1 MEVETVEKFLKNQL
15 IAAFDEDYVQALR
28 DANDIISLD
37 IPQMIEYLVKAYGQ
51 IRPEEFRSMKT
62 EVEDYIFDPLLP
74 IDVLFNKL
82 EFFLDVADIV
92 SKTVPDAKKVDI
104 IYIILNRCGVFQDS
118 LKKWN
123 KKPAIDQTYDEMK
136 KFFCQEQLDLDKVNA
151 LTKQDS
157 SLNQV
162 DFLNEQRQVMEQME
176 SRLKLNLVEAIN
188 SFAEAYEDSKPPA
201 SDPDDSISDLA
212 SANSATI
219 TRTNKSEDAMLKL
232 LQGLCKK
239 VEDLS
244 SNQKTCPPADQDK
257 ENVNPRTGRAW
268 RRYCWNHGCCDHWG
282 SKRPKRKPGHKVNAT
297 FKNRLGG
304 STAGVLGA

>member
-1 MEVETVEKFLKNQL
+1 M
-15 IAAFDEDYVQALR
+15 
-28 DANDIISLD
+28 
-37 IPQMIEYLVKAYGQ
+37 
-51 IRPEEFRSMKT
+51 
-62 EVEDYIFDPLLP
+62 
-74 IDVLFNKL
+74 
-82 EFFLDVADIV
+82 
-92 SKTVPDAKKVDI
+92 
-104 IYIILNRCGVFQDS
+104 
-118 LKKWN
+118 
-123 KKPAIDQTYDEMK
+123 
-136 KFFCQEQLDLDKVNA
+136 
-151 LTKQDS
+151 
-157 SLNQV
+157 

-212 SANSATI
+212 SANSATT

-244 SNQKTCPPADQDK
+244 SKTCPPADQDK

-268 RRYCWNHGCCDHWG
+268 RRYCWTHGCCDHWG
-282 SKRPKRKPGHKVNAT
+282 SKCPQRKPGHKVNAT
-297 FKNRLGG
+297 FKNRMGG